1 MIIPREIREKIEQ
14 RNQLNEEIADWFQ
27 ENVDADG
34 CDIKNAYVVDEPKG
48 EEQIEEGEYCK
59 QTILGEDWYIGQYY
73 WKMDNGKYLCMDFE
87 IKRRSDR
94 KSIIKR
100 QVQRTCNRCQ

>member
-14 RNQLNEEIADWFQ
+14 RNQLDEEIADWFQ
-27 ENVDADG
+27 ENADVDG

-87 IKRRSDR
+87 I
-94 KSIIKR
+94 
-100 QVQRTCNRCQ
+100 